1 MAYPAPYASVPIDDQ
16 TNSFPT
22 EDSTTSVPTE
32 QTHFRGGQPA
42 RTGQKYRGDQLFP
55 AQVRIQKPEDQ
66 DQQQEQ
72 EKEQA
77 QQNLGQYRQ
86 PGRGGN
92 L

>member
-42 RTGQKYRGDQLFP
+42 RTG
-55 AQVRIQKPEDQ
+55 
-66 DQQQEQ
+66 
-72 EKEQA
+72 
-77 QQNLGQYRQ
+77 
-86 PGRGGN
+86 
-92 L
+92 